1 MAFPYTSTWIKTNHQ
16 TNELSLPTT
25 NLAPKKHAPPQKETK
40 FSNPY
45 LIFRYFKV
53 TLRLA
58 IRFREDGH
66 ICFLPPPP
74 RFPSLFKK
82 PLFFWERRVFINPS
96 DFCPFE
102 AESFKVFSTWQPWRP
117 RWRPRP
123 FYPLGVGFGNIF
135 IFNRG
140 WSWDFSSEIW
150 LFLFLLGLV
159 FVRKN
164 GWQLKNWHT
173 FPHVFFWGVWGW
185 G

>member
-1 MAFPYTSTWIKTNHQ
+1 MLLPKRKLSFPTHILFFGTSKLLLDW
-16 TNELSLPTT
+16 
-25 NLAPKKHAPPQKETK
+25 
-40 FSNPY
+40 PY
-45 LIFRYFKV
+45 VSGKMDISVFY
-53 TLRLA
+53 
-58 IRFREDGH
+58 
-66 ICFLPPPP
+66 PPP

-82 PLFFWERRVFINPS
+82 PLFFWEGRVFINPS